1 MKKRAI
7 AAASAAVLM
16 GVLGI
21 SGCGSTVPAG
31 SATNPASGAA
41 SADKGLLFAAGK
53 DAIAPEDLSAVA
65 EEDVEKTV
73 SALNG
78 KYDELVTQADTFD
91 AYREHIDAVQAY
103 YDFVLTETKAL
114 GIRMRRYA
122 ADCASYVLAGDRTP
136 GQMYDDLEV
145 IYDDLYDGAGDDVCD
160 AIYDD
165 LFERLYDAFYDGVVR
180 DGYDVIGYGEWS
192 EISSAAY
199 EMYSDAMSEAY
210 ELISDTRSD
219 IYEFASDV
227 RGDVYGD
234 KIEKAEKE
242 LEKFREK
249 IAELEDEK

>member
-1 MKKRAI
+1 MRKRAI
-7 AAASAAVLM
+7 VAVSAAALM
-16 GVLGI
+16 GVLGM

-31 SATNPASGAA
+31 SGTNSAQGAA
-41 SADKGLLFAAGK
+41 SADKGSFFTARK

-78 KYDELVTQADTFD
+78 KFDELVAQVGTFD
-91 AYREHIDAVQAY
+91 AYRGHVDAVQAY
-103 YDFVLTETKAL
+103 YDSVLAETKAL
-114 GIRMRRYA
+114 GIRMGRYA
-122 ADCASYVLAGDRTP
+122 ADCASCVLADDRTP

-145 IYDDLYDGAGDDVCD
+145 IYDDLYDGAGDDVYD

-210 ELISDTRSD
+210 ELISDARSD

-227 RGDVYGD
+227 RGDAYSD

-249 IAELEDEK
+249 VAELENEK